1 MRAKIDFTEIFQ
13 TLSFE
18 EQNAVLSHGA
28 AIRLSDLKHRH
39 FLAQSKVRH
48 FEEKYQT
55 TLVQLESD
63 GLPEQADYEMHE
75 DYIMWCHWDSVAK
88 RVHKDM
94 EVLENIVQQGLYT
107 AAEPAY
113 AGD

>member
-1 MRAKIDFTEIFQ
+1 MRVKTNIAELFQ
-13 TLSFE
+13 TLSVA

-55 TLVQLESD
+55 TLAQLESD

-75 DYIMWCHWDSVAK
+75 DYIMWHHWDSVAE
-88 RVHKDM
+88 RVQKDV
-94 EVLENIVQQGLYT
+94 EALENIVQQGLYT
-107 AAEPAY
+107 TAETAY

>member
-1 MRAKIDFTEIFQ
+1 MHTKIDFREIFQ
-13 TLSFE
+13 TLSLE

-28 AIRLSDLKHRH
+28 AIRLSNLKNRH

-48 FEEKYQT
+48 FAEKYQT

-75 DYIMWCHWDSVAK
+75 DYIMWRHWDSVAR
-88 RVHKDM
+88 RVQKDIDA
-94 EVLENIVQQGLYT
+94 LEKIVQQGLYT
-107 AAEPAY
+107 TAEPAY
-113 AGD
+113 VGD